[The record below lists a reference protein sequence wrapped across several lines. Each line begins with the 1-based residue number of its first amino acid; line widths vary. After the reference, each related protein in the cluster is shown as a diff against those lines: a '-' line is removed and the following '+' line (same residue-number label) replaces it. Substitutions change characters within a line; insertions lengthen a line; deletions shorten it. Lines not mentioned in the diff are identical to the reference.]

1 MVNTRKDTD
10 IEIIIEGCR
19 NSENAMQTQLY
30 YLSYPVIYNTI
41 ARYVTHDGEREDLLQ
56 ETFIK
61 AFNNI
66 RKLKDNKLLFPW
78 MKRIAVNLCLDKL
91 KKDKK
96 LQLSFDT
103 YVENISVDEGEEYD
117 QDPDGWVDLTMD
129 DVNDVLDQLP
139 AGFRTVFMLY
149 AIENY
154 SHKEIAQHI
163 GTSESNSRTQYMRAK
178 AAIKNLVKNK
188 LQCKGMK

>member
-1 MVNTRKDTD
+1 MVDTRKDTD
-10 IEIIIEGCR
+10 IDIIIEGCR
-19 NSENAMQTQLY
+19 NNENAMQTQLY

-41 ARYVTHDGEREDLLQ
+41 ARYVSHDGEKEDLLQ

-66 RKLKDNKLLFPW
+66 RKLKDNKLLMPW

-96 LQLSFDT
+96 LQLSFET
-103 YVENISVDEGEEYD
+103 YIENRSDETEED
-117 QDPDGWVDLTMD
+117 DHDPDGWVDLTMD
-129 DVNDVLDQLP
+129 DVNEVLDQLP
-139 AGFRTVFMLY
+139 TGFRTVFMLY